1 MRFDASDIDDIY
13 HLLTTMRYAAEHKQ
27 QTRARIV
34 RAAAR
39 RFRSRGS
46 EGAAI
51 SDLMR
56 DLRLTHGGFYRHFD
70 SKEDLFAEAF
80 AVGLDHVSQRL
91 VRAAEAAPRGGEL
104 KALIDTYLSPE
115 HCKNVADGCPV
126 AALMTEVTRRPVATR
141 KAFQQAVRAH
151 IARMARYVP
160 GRTGEERQRKAVMLF
175 SGMAG
180 TLNVARALTVER
192 RRRVLEDARTFY
204 FKAVG
209 G

>member
-1 MRFDASDIDDIY
+1 
-13 HLLTTMRYAAEHKQ
+13 MRYPADHKQ
-27 QTRARIV
+27 ATRTRIV

-80 AVGLDHVSQRL
+80 AVGLEQLSERL

-104 KALIDTYLSPE
+104 RALIDAYLSPE
-115 HCKNVADGCPV
+115 HCDDAANGCPV
-126 AALMTEVTRRPVATR
+126 AALMSEVARRPGATR
-141 KAFQQAVRAH
+141 GAFQQAMRAH

-160 GRTGEERQRKAVMLF
+160 GLTDEERQRKAVMLF

-180 TLNVARALTVER
+180 TLNVARALTDQR

-204 FKAVG
+204 LKAVG

>member
-1 MRFDASDIDDIY
+1 
-13 HLLTTMRYAAEHKQ
+13 MRYSAQHKQ

-39 RFRSRGS
+39 RFRSRGGA
-46 EGAAI
+46 GAAI

-80 AVGLDHVSQRL
+80 ADGLEQVAERL

-104 KALIDTYLSPE
+104 KALIDAYLSLE
-115 HCKNVADGCPV
+115 HCDDVANGCPV
-126 AALMTEVTRRPVATR
+126 AALTAEVTRRPVATR
-141 KAFQQAVRAH
+141 RVFQQAVRAH
-151 IARMARYVP
+151 IARMARYIP
-160 GRTGEERQRKAVMLF
+160 GLTDEERQRKAVMLF

-180 TLNVARALTVER
+180 TLNVARALTDER
-192 RRRVLEDARTFY
+192 RRRVLEYARTFY

>member
-1 MRFDASDIDDIY
+1 
-13 HLLTTMRYAAEHKQ
+13 MRYPADHKQ
-27 QTRARIV
+27 ATRTRIV

-80 AVGLDHVSQRL
+80 AVGLEQLSERL

-104 KALIDTYLSPE
+104 RALIDAYLSPE
-115 HCKNVADGCPV
+115 HCDDAANGCPV
-126 AALMTEVTRRPVATR
+126 AALMSEVARRPGATR
-141 KAFQQAVRAH
+141 GAFQQAMRAH

-160 GRTGEERQRKAVMLF
+160 GLTDEERQRKAVMLF

-180 TLNVARALTVER
+180 TLNVARALTDQR

-204 FKAVG
+204 LKAVG
-209 G
+209 GRFCFDT